1 MGNAP
6 NLRESQL
13 KSTDVSSSGVERC
26 ENARRWIRHVR
37 NSFGLARNSF
47 GIAGTGDAEK
57 CIGIEK
63 QGKRRIGKARIRRD
77 QQRIRRARRHGA
89 TERLRIAWLGHSV
102 EKQGIEMQSIG
113 MAKQSNAIRR
123 NGTE

>member
-6 NLRESQL
+6 NLRESQR

-26 ENARRWIRHVR
+26 GNARRWIRHV
-37 NSFGLARNSF
+37 LNSF

-57 CIGIEK
+57 CIGIAK

-89 TERLRIAWLGHSV
+89 TEMLRIAWLGHSV
-102 EKQGIEMQSIG
+102 EKQGVEMQSEG
-113 MAKQSNAIRR
+113 MAQQR
-123 NGTE
+123 NTTQRN